1 MLQTTPADVTIVVA
15 PRERF
20 SFTKESLESIY
31 EHTPDGVRLIYIDGA
46 SPESTQAYLAAQS
59 KARGFVH
66 VRSPRYLSPNEA
78 RNVGL
83 HHVRTPFV
91 VFVDNDVIVESYWL
105 QHLLACAVET
115 GAAIVGP
122 LYQININGRVSIHM
136 AGGEAHITE
145 QDGKR
150 ICLEA
155 HREVDAPIAA
165 AESMV
170 RCECELAEFHTMLVR
185 MSLFEKIGFLDEA
198 LLSLNEHVDL
208 CMTAREIGERVYF
221 EPKSIVTYVPATQL
235 RISDLRYF
243 MLRWSEHWNR
253 STSLHFNAKWK
264 LDQEHAENRTVV
276 TFARFHR
283 QRGLRINRER
293 APTSWSGRARRRAV
307 TTLERCV
314 NLCVRR
320 SKLGPV
326 L

>member
-1 MLQTTPADVTIVVA
+1 
-15 PRERF
+15 
-20 SFTKESLESIY
+20 
-31 EHTPDGVRLIYIDGA
+31 
-46 SPESTQAYLAAQS
+46 
-59 KARGFVH
+59 
-66 VRSPRYLSPNEA
+66 
-78 RNVGL
+78 
-83 HHVRTPFV
+83 VRTPFV

-293 APTSWSGRARRRAV
+293 APTSWAGRARRRVA

-320 SKLGPV
+320 SKLGLV